1 MAPITDK
8 VKPDRPSVIGISL
21 IIGNARALLPIMS
34 SHGVQIGCGPM
45 RGRRSM
51 LKYGILAAAVVGSV
65 AIATPALAEAI
76 QEPGNYAFFYPN
88 GDLGLGYSQ
97 PATAMAQ
104 APRGDV
110 AGVRMSVR
118 THRVHRALANKHY

>member
-1 MAPITDK
+1 
-8 VKPDRPSVIGISL
+8 
-21 IIGNARALLPIMS
+21 
-34 SHGVQIGCGPM
+34 
-45 RGRRSM
+45 M
-51 LKYGILAAAVVGSV
+51 LKYRILAVAVVGSV
-65 AIATPALAEAI
+65 AIATPALAEVI

-97 PATAMAQ
+97 PAGAMAQ

-110 AGVRMSVR
+110 AAVRMSVR

>member
-1 MAPITDK
+1 
-8 VKPDRPSVIGISL
+8 
-21 IIGNARALLPIMS
+21 
-34 SHGVQIGCGPM
+34 
-45 RGRRSM
+45 M
-51 LKYGILAAAVVGSV
+51 LKYKLFGAAVVASM
-65 AIATPALAEAI
+65 AIATPALAEVI

-97 PATAMAQ
+97 PAGAMAQ

-110 AGVRMSVR
+110 ASVRMSVR

>member
-1 MAPITDK
+1 
-8 VKPDRPSVIGISL
+8 
-21 IIGNARALLPIMS
+21 
-34 SHGVQIGCGPM
+34 
-45 RGRRSM
+45 M

-65 AIATPALAEAI
+65 AIATPTLAEAI